1 MKRKIASLLLAA
13 QSFFLFACSSIEVD
27 TEQETESRVELK
39 VAFQGPNPAATK
51 LYIDKF
57 NETNAEYYAVFIDYG
72 VEEDGLSTLMRDI
85 SYGNAPDVVIS
96 SGIKDTAN
104 GFADL
109 YAFMDEDTE
118 ISREDFI
125 PGLLPQLEDKGELH
139 QIWDQFYINTM
150 FVPKE
155 QFDNID
161 CITLPDIAEQYR
173 QSNSDGYLFSSW
185 TTKEIF
191 MSSVLRGMISRCVDF
206 EQGSANF
213 ATEEFNYIYEI
224 CAALPKEIDA
234 ERIPVEEGIIKT
246 WSIMSPEALKGI
258 TEEYGTNIRFF
269 ASADGAKNYTEIWC
283 RTGGRIMI
291 PSRSERQA
299 GAWEFIKTVLSYE
312 CQISNEEFF
321 RSGFPV
327 IAEAFDKVTS
337 ELDNEEKKILDR
349 LMDSP
354 VVVGSNELVITDL
367 IDSYFGELVYAPK
380 TVEQAAGILNN
391 KVSLLLAERK

>member
-13 QSFFLFACSSIEVD
+13 QSFFLFACSSIDVD

-39 VAFQGPNPAATK
+39 VAFQGPNPTATE
-51 LYIDKF
+51 LYINKF
-57 NETNAEYYAVFIDYG
+57 NETNTEYYAVFIDYG

-104 GFADL
+104 GFVDL
-109 YAFMDEDTE
+109 YAFMDEDE
-118 ISREDFI
+118 DISREDFI
-125 PGLLPQLEDKGELH
+125 PGLLPELEDRGELH

-155 QFDNID
+155 HFDNID
-161 CITLPDIAEQYR
+161 CITLSNVAEQNR
-173 QSNSDGYLFSSW
+173 QLNSDGYLFSSW
-185 TTKEIF
+185 TTKETF
-191 MSSVLRGMISRCVDF
+191 MNSVLGGMISRCVDF

-213 ATEEFNYIYEI
+213 ATEEFNDIYEI
-224 CAALPKEIDA
+224 CNALPKEIDA
-234 ERIPVEEGIIKT
+234 ERITFEEGIIKP
-246 WSIMSPEALKGI
+246 WNIMAPEAMKGI
-258 TEEYGTNIRFF
+258 TEDYGTNIRFF
-269 ASADGAKNYTEIWC
+269 ASDDGAKNYTEIWC

-312 CQISNEEFF
+312 CQISNEAFF

-349 LMDSP
+349 LIDSP
-354 VVVGSNELVITDL
+354 VVLDSDYLEITHL
-367 IDSYFGELVYAPK
+367 IDSYFGELIYAPK
-380 TVEQAAGILNN
+380 TAEQAASILNN

>member
-1 MKRKIASLLLAA
+1 MKRKIASLLLAV
-13 QSFFLFACSSIEVD
+13 QSFFLFACSSEVG
-27 TEQETESRVELK
+27 TEQESESRTELK

-72 VEEDGLSTLMRDI
+72 MEEDGLSTLMRDI

-104 GFADL
+104 GFVDL

-191 MSSVLRGMISRCVDF
+191 MSSVLG
-206 EQGSANF
+206 
-213 ATEEFNYIYEI
+213 
-224 CAALPKEIDA
+224 
-234 ERIPVEEGIIKT
+234 
-246 WSIMSPEALKGI
+246 
-258 TEEYGTNIRFF
+258 
-269 ASADGAKNYTEIWC
+269 
-283 RTGGRIMI
+283 
-291 PSRSERQA
+291 
-299 GAWEFIKTVLSYE
+299 
-312 CQISNEEFF
+312 
-321 RSGFPV
+321 
-327 IAEAFDKVTS
+327 
-337 ELDNEEKKILDR
+337 
-349 LMDSP
+349 
-354 VVVGSNELVITDL
+354 
-367 IDSYFGELVYAPK
+367 
-380 TVEQAAGILNN
+380 
-391 KVSLLLAERK
+391 

>member
-85 SYGNAPDVVIS
+85 SYGNAPDVMIS

-291 PSRSERQA
+291 PSRSE
-299 GAWEFIKTVLSYE
+299 
-312 CQISNEEFF
+312 
-321 RSGFPV
+321 
-327 IAEAFDKVTS
+327 
-337 ELDNEEKKILDR
+337 
-349 LMDSP
+349 
-354 VVVGSNELVITDL
+354 
-367 IDSYFGELVYAPK
+367 
-380 TVEQAAGILNN
+380 
-391 KVSLLLAERK
+391 

>member
-1 MKRKIASLLLAA
+1 MKRKIASLLLVV
-13 QSFFLFACSSIEVD
+13 QSFFLFACSSEVG
-27 TEQETESRVELK
+27 TEQETESKVELK

-57 NETNAEYYAVFIDYG
+57 NETNTEYYAVFIDYG

-85 SYGNAPDVVIS
+85 SYGNAPDVVVS

-118 ISREDFI
+118 ISRGDFI

-150 FVPKE
+150 FVPE
-155 QFDNID
+155 EPFDNID

-191 MSSVLRGMISRCVDF
+191 MSSVLGGMISRCVDF

-269 ASADGAKNYTEIWC
+269 APADGAKNYTEIWC

-312 CQISNEEFF
+312 SQISNEEFF

-337 ELDNEEKKILDR
+337 ELDNEEKKILAR
-349 LMDSP
+349 
-354 VVVGSNELVITDL
+354 L
-367 IDSYFGELVYAPK
+367 IDSAVATNSNYLEVIHLINSYFGELVYAPK
-380 TVEQAAGILNN
+380 TAEQAAGILNN

>member
-1 MKRKIASLLLAA
+1 MKKKIAGLLLAA
-13 QSFFLFACSSIEVD
+13 QCFFLFACSSIDVD
-27 TEQETESRVELK
+27 TEQESEARAELK
-39 VAFQGPNPAATK
+39 VAFQGSNPAAAE

-57 NETNAEYYAVFIDYG
+57 NETNADYYAVFVDYG

-96 SGIKDTAN
+96 SGIIDTAN
-104 GFADL
+104 GFVDL

-118 ISREDFI
+118 IGREDFI
-125 PGLLPQLEDKGELH
+125 PGLLPKLEDRGELH
-139 QIWDQFYINTM
+139 QIWDQFCINTM

-161 CITLPDIAEQYR
+161 CITLPDVAEQYR

-191 MSSVLRGMISRCVDF
+191 MSSVLGGLISRCVDF

-224 CAALPKEIDA
+224 CNALPKEIDA
-234 ERIPVEEGIIKT
+234 ERITFEEGIIKT

-269 ASADGAKNYTEIWC
+269 ASADRAKNYTEIWC
-283 RTGGRIMI
+283 RTGGRMMI

-312 CQISNEEFF
+312 CQINNKAFF

-327 IAEAFDKVTS
+327 IAKAFDKLTS
-337 ELDNEEKKILDR
+337 ELDNEQKKYWT
-349 LMDSP
+349 
-354 VVVGSNELVITDL
+354 N
-367 IDSYFGELVYAPK
+367 
-380 TVEQAAGILNN
+380 
-391 KVSLLLAERK
+391 

>member
-1 MKRKIASLLLAA
+1 
-13 QSFFLFACSSIEVD
+13 
-27 TEQETESRVELK
+27 
-39 VAFQGPNPAATK
+39 
-51 LYIDKF
+51 
-57 NETNAEYYAVFIDYG
+57 
-72 VEEDGLSTLMRDI
+72 
-85 SYGNAPDVVIS
+85 
-96 SGIKDTAN
+96 
-104 GFADL
+104 
-109 YAFMDEDTE
+109 
-118 ISREDFI
+118 
-125 PGLLPQLEDKGELH
+125 
-139 QIWDQFYINTM
+139 
-150 FVPKE
+150 
-155 QFDNID
+155 
-161 CITLPDIAEQYR
+161 
-173 QSNSDGYLFSSW
+173 
-185 TTKEIF
+185 
-191 MSSVLRGMISRCVDF
+191 MSSVLGGMISRCVDF

-246 WSIMSPEALKGI
+246 WSIMSPEAIKGI

-269 ASADGAKNYTEIWC
+269 ASADRAKNYTEIWC

-327 IAEAFDKVTS
+327 IAEAFDKLTS
-337 ELDNEEKKILDR
+337 ELDNEEKKILAR

-380 TVEQAAGILNN
+380 TAEQAAGILNN

>member
-1 MKRKIASLLLAA
+1 MKRKIASLLLVV
-13 QSFFLFACSSIEVD
+13 QSFFLFACSIEVD

-57 NETNAEYYAVFIDYG
+57 NETNTEYYAVFIDYG

-96 SGIKDTAN
+96 SGIINTAN
-104 GFADL
+104 GFVDL

-118 ISREDFI
+118 ISRGDFI

-191 MSSVLRGMISRCVDF
+191 MSSVLGGMISRCVDF

-246 WSIMSPEALKGI
+246 WSIMSPEAIKGI

-269 ASADGAKNYTEIWC
+269 ASADRAKNYTEIWC

-327 IAEAFDKVTS
+327 IAEAFDKLTS
-337 ELDNEEKKILDR
+337 ELDNEEKKILAR

-380 TVEQAAGILNN
+380 TAEQAAGILNN

>member
-1 MKRKIASLLLAA
+1 MKKKIAGLLLAT
-13 QSFFLFACSSIEVD
+13 QCFFLFACSSIDVD
-27 TEQETESRVELK
+27 TEQESEARAELK
-39 VAFQGPNPAATK
+39 VAFQGSNPAAAE

-57 NETNAEYYAVFIDYG
+57 NETNADYYAVFIDCG
-72 VEEDGLSTLMRDI
+72 VEEDGLGTLMRDI

-104 GFADL
+104 GFVDL
-109 YAFMDEDTE
+109 YAFMDEDE
-118 ISREDFI
+118 DISREDFI
-125 PGLLPQLEDKGELH
+125 PGLLPELEDKGELH

-155 QFDNID
+155 HFDNID
-161 CITLPDIAEQYR
+161 CITLSNVAEQNR
-173 QSNSDGYLFSSW
+173 QLNSDGYLFSSW
-185 TTKEIF
+185 TTKETF
-191 MSSVLRGMISRCVDF
+191 MNSVLGGMISRCVDF

-213 ATEEFNYIYEI
+213 ATEEFNDIYEI
-224 CAALPKEIDA
+224 CNALPKEIDA
-234 ERIPVEEGIIKT
+234 ERITFEEGIIKP
-246 WSIMSPEALKGI
+246 WNIMAPEALKGI

-269 ASADGAKNYTEIWC
+269 ASADRAKNYTEIWC
-283 RTGGRIMI
+283 RTGGRMMI

-312 CQISNEEFF
+312 CQISNEAFF

-337 ELDNEEKKILDR
+337 ELDNEQKKILDK

-367 IDSYFGELVYAPK
+367 IDSYFGELIYAPK
-380 TVEQAAGILNN
+380 TAEQAAGILNN

>member
-13 QSFFLFACSSIEVD
+13 QSFFLFACSSEVG

-104 GFADL
+104 GFVDL

-299 GAWEFIKTVLSYE
+299 GAWKFIKTVLSYE
-312 CQISNEEFF
+312 CQISNEKFF

-327 IAEAFDKVTS
+327 IAEAFDKLTS
-337 ELDNEEKKILDR
+337 ELDNEQKKILDR

-380 TVEQAAGILNN
+380 TAEQAAGILNN